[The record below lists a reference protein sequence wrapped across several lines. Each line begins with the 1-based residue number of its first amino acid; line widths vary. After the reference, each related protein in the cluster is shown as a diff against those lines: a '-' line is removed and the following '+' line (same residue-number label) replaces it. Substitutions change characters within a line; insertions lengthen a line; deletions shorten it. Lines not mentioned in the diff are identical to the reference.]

1 MTQESYKHPIAP
13 PPELV
18 QQWVDDHFGA
28 YVAVNG
34 FHKDLATRAA
44 QWGAD
49 QELEACCEWLE
60 WNHSDLLS
68 RELRAARRPSPKTPS
83 LKEQA
88 LEDLESLI
96 ADLANHGMGFKATN
110 IRRALEQLDD

>member
-1 MTQESYKHPIAP
+1 MTHPVTP

-18 QQWVDDHFGA
+18 QEWGHDANLSGVPYDDETGHWEYEQYIA
-28 YVAVNG
+28 A
-34 FHKDLATRAA
+34 RAA

-49 QELEACCEWLE
+49 QELEACCALLE
-60 WNHSDLLS
+60 LSDNNARDFLQS
-68 RELRAARRPSPKTPS
+68 TRRPKSSS

-88 LEDLESLI
+88 LEDLEILI

-110 IRRALEQLDD
+110 IRRALEALPDD